1 MRNVGS
7 IVQTQARS
15 NGSAPREDKG
25 EWMYKFSVFILVL
38 LAGCGAEPLELPAPV
53 KAVALAA
60 THHRISITPIGAA
73 APAEQ
78 WRTQV
83 VALYSPLDS
92 SQPGTSTES
101 TSYSNCKKSSGV
113 VFVPLPNLFP
123 CTRSFSKT
131 LERQLPA
138 SQIQHAGGSVLV
150 NFEPV
155 VTDGGARYLI
165 RELYLDY
172 RRCSGD
178 CPMQRLQLDLRCYRA
193 DASDEVV
200 GGDLLLR
207 YQRGATA
214 SAEAAECALKR
225 GEWPGWYQRDTVM
238 PILKGHFGE
247 DDYGRSDTLL
257 SAYSAVPTAKG
268 GWLPNPAYGRNHF
281 RDLCPLEKVGNGYEV
296 ADGIWRL
303 SPADGWP
310 FDPQV
315 EVRRYRPPGRG
326 LCAIELEGHHSEG
339 ELQHRVRYFYE
350 FTDGQLMQVRSEE
363 QVHIEE
369 PGDIQRTWR
378 FEGGKPLE
386 YIYRNNDSSG
396 DGREVRYW
404 HRIAAE
410 QWPKQMNYQPDMAE
424 FERMKDFAARLAN
437 RSATLQPAP

>member
-1 MRNVGS
+1 
-7 IVQTQARS
+7 
-15 NGSAPREDKG
+15 
-25 EWMYKFSVFILVL
+25 MYKFLAFILVS
-38 LAGCGAEPLELPAPV
+38 LAGCGAQLLELPTPA
-53 KAVALAA
+53 KAEALAA

-101 TSYSNCKKSSGV
+101 TSYSNCRRSSGV
-113 VFVPLPNLFP
+113 VFVPFPNLRP
-123 CTRSFSKT
+123 CTRSFSKIV
-131 LERQLPA
+131 ERQLPA
-138 SQIQHAGGSVLV
+138 SQIQHAGRSVLV

-155 VTDGGARYLI
+155 VTDGGARYRI

-178 CPMQRLQLDLRCYRA
+178 CPVQSLQLDLSCHRA
-193 DASDEVV
+193 EASDEVV
-200 GGDLLLR
+200 GEDLLLR
-207 YQRGATA
+207 YQRSATG
-214 SAEAAECALKR
+214 STEAAECALKR
-225 GEWPGWYQRDTVM
+225 GGWPGWYQRDTVM

-247 DDYGRSDTLL
+247 GDYGRSDTLL

-268 GWLPNPAYGRNHF
+268 GWLPNPAYGRNGFH
-281 RDLCPLEKVGNGYEV
+281 DLCPLGKVGNGYEI
-296 ADGIWRL
+296 ADGILRL
-303 SPADGWP
+303 SPAEGWQ

-315 EVRRYRPPGRG
+315 EVRRYRRPGGG
-326 LCAIELEGHHSEG
+326 LCAIWLDGHHSEG
-339 ELQHRVRYFYE
+339 ELRHRVRYFYE

-363 QVHIEE
+363 

-386 YIYRNNDSSG
+386 YVYRHNDSSG

-437 RSATLQPAP
+437 RSATLKPMP